1 MTCALRVLWLLPIV
15 LPTASLADRPLTV
28 AVASNFQTTAKEIS
42 VLFTE
47 STDIPLRLSAGSTG
61 KLYAQIINGAPYDV
75 FLAADA
81 ARPQKLESAAIA
93 ASRMTYAIGS
103 LVLWSADP
111 ALAGQD
117 CRAALE
123 SGDYRRLAMAN
134 PSTAPYGKAAQ
145 EFLQNAGVSVD
156 RKNGGTSRI
165 VYGENISQTLNFV
178 ATGNATL
185 GLIAASQTHAE
196 LPVVASCSWSVP
208 QNLHS
213 ELLQQAVVIK
223 ASPNAADA
231 QRFVHFLQTSQVRAL
246 LERRGYSVPE

>member
-1 MTCALRVLWLLPIV
+1 MLSILLPAV
-15 LPTASLADRPLTV
+15 SLADKPLMV

-47 STDIPLRLSAGSTG
+47 STDIAVRLSAGSTG
-61 KLYAQIINGAPYDV
+61 KLYAQITNGAPYDV

-81 ARPQKLESAAIA
+81 ARPQQLESAAIA

-117 CRAALE
+117 CRGALE
-123 SGDYRRLAMAN
+123 SGTYRRLAIAN
-134 PSTAPYGKAAQ
+134 PRTAPYGKAAE
-145 EFLQNAGVSVD
+145 EFLQNTGVSVAE
-156 RKNGGTSRI
+156 KIGGKSRI

-185 GLIAASQTHAE
+185 GLIAASQTHTE
-196 LPVVASCSWSVP
+196 LPVVASCSWNVP

-223 ASPNAADA
+223 SSPNTADA
-231 QRFVHFLQTSQVRAL
+231 QQFLRFLQTAEVRAL
-246 LERRGYSVPE
+246 LESHGYTVPE